1 MQKIYSEDEIK
12 EVAAWLW
19 HMMPPYKVVALHGQM
34 GTGKTTLVHALCD
47 HLNVQDAVGSPTFS
61 IINEYAFETEGKQ
74 ETIYHIDLYRLKDE
88 EEAVRTGV
96 EDTLYSG
103 AYCFVEWPEI
113 APEIFPEETL
123 HVFITLT
130 EGGKRHIKI
139 DRK

>member
-1 MQKIYSEDEIK
+1 MQKTYSEDEIK

-19 HMMPPYKVVALHGQM
+19 QQMHPYKVVALHGQM

-47 HLNVQDAVGSPTFS
+47 HLSVQDAVSSPTFS

-96 EDTLYSG
+96 EDTLFSS

-113 APEIFPEETL
+113 APEILPDDTL
-123 HVFITLT
+123 HVFINLADD
-130 EGGKRHIKI
+130 GKRNIKI
-139 DRK
+139 DGK

>member
-1 MQKIYSEDEIK
+1 MQKTYSEAELK

-19 HMMPPYKVVALHGQM
+19 QLMPPHKVAALHGQM

-47 HLNVQDAVGSPTFS
+47 HLNVQDAVSSPTFS
-61 IINEYAFETEGKQ
+61 IINEYAFEEEGKQ
-74 ETIYHIDLYRLKDE
+74 QTIYHIDLYRLKDE

-96 EDTLYSG
+96 EDTLFSG

-113 APEIFPEETL
+113 APEILPENTL

-130 EGGKRHIKI
+130 DGGKRHIKI
-139 DRK
+139 GGK